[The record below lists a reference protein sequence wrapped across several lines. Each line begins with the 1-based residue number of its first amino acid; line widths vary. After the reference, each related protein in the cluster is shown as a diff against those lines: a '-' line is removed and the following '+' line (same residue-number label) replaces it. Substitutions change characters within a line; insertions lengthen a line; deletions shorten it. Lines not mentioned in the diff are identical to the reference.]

1 MGIENK
7 LMAMFMAALIEQRA
21 AASQFAA
28 ANPGYSRRT
37 RIKGKPGKAGA
48 KLARKAREG
57 RITLRHPGY
66 VVEVATNG
74 R

>member
-1 MGIENK
+1 MVIANK

-48 KLARKAREG
+48 KMARKAREG
-57 RITLRHPGY
+57 RITLRHPGFT
-66 VVEVATNG
+66 VEGAI
-74 R
+74 

>member
-1 MGIENK
+1 MGIANQ

-21 AASQFAA
+21 ASAHFAA
-28 ANPGYSRRT
+28 MNPGHSRRT

-66 VVEVATNG
+66 VVKAG
-74 R
+74 L

>member
-1 MGIENK
+1 MGIANQ

-21 AASQFAA
+21 ATAQFSAM
-28 ANPGYSRRT
+28 NPGYSRRT
-37 RIKGKPGKAGA
+37 IIKGKAGD

-66 VVEVATNG
+66 VVKAG
-74 R
+74 L

>member
-1 MGIENK
+1 MVIANK

-21 AASQFAA
+21 ASAHFAA
-28 ANPGYSRRT
+28 MNPGHSRRT
-37 RIKGKPGKAGA
+37 RIKGKPGKAGD

-66 VVEVATNG
+66 VVKAG
-74 R
+74 L

>member
-1 MGIENK
+1 MGIANQ

-21 AASQFAA
+21 AASQFAV
-28 ANPGYSRRT
+28 ANPGFSRRT
-37 RIKGKPGKAGA
+37 RIKGDPGKAGD

-66 VVEVATNG
+66 VVKAG
-74 R
+74 L